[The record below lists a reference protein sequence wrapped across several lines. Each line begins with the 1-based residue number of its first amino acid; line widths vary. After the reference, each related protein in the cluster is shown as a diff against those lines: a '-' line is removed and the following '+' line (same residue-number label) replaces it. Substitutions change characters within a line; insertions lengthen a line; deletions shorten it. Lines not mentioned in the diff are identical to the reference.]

1 MALEGPPVVCGT
13 SPAFFRSWTVPPVFT
28 SEMPNRNS
36 SSSGSRNPQLPKR
49 GGSRSVCVMKTSD
62 LYQPLGALAL
72 REYWL
77 FFGAMTTFL
86 PSSSGMSRTL
96 YVPKA
101 FLLPRTV
108 SFHLSFSSSP
118 PPCLLLPR
126 TILGLRHPNHC
137 WFWSDGKRFP
147 CDRSQNVAWFGYFA
161 SGMKQALDVAS
172 HPKWKTF
179 I

>member
-1 MALEGPPVVCGT
+1 MVCGT
-13 SPAFFRSWTVPPVFT
+13 SPGFFRSWTVSPVFT

-62 LYQPLGALAL
+62 LYQLSGALAL

-77 FFGAMTTFL
+77 FFGAMTTFFAIILRNVPDPLCSQSL
-86 PSSSGMSRTL
+86 PSSADCFFPSL
-96 YVPKA
+96 
-101 FLLPRTV
+101 FLLLP
-108 SFHLSFSSSP
+108 SALSSP
-118 PPCLLLPR
+118 PSYYSWPPSPEPLLVLVR
-126 TILGLRHPNHC
+126 RET
-137 WFWSDGKRFP
+137 FP
-147 CDRSQNVAWFGYFA
+147 CDRSQNVAWFDYFA
-161 SGMKQALDVAS
+161 SGMKQALALAS